1 MKKVLVLG
9 GDGYL
14 GWSTALSLSKDNEVM
29 VVDNY
34 LKRKLL
40 KNLKIKTLINVPE
53 LKQRSKLW
61 YNNSKI
67 RIKVKIGDV
76 SKYSFISK
84 VIKDY
89 EPHSVI
95 HFAEQPSAPFS
106 MLNQRNAE
114 LTVQNNLLSTL
125 NLIFAVKDFNP
136 ECHIIKLG
144 TMGEYGTPNI
154 DIEEG
159 FLDLVHKGRKDKLL
173 FPKTPGSIYHLSKV
187 NDSDLMYFATRIWN
201 IRVTDLNQGPVYGVE
216 TFEENK
222 VTDLYPMFNYD
233 SIFGTVL
240 NRFIVQAVEGFPLTV
255 YGKGGQKRGYLNII
269 DTIQCIK
276 LAIKNSPKKGIFR
289 VMNQFTETFTVN
301 ELASKV
307 QKIGNEFGLKV
318 KVKKIRN
325 PRKELEEHYY
335 NPKNTN
341 LMDLGLKPNLLN
353 DEVIK
358 NMINFVYTKKKNI
371 NRNLISPNHS
381 WNVFK

>member
-14 GWSTALSLSKDNEVM
+14 GWSTALSLSKDYEIL

-40 KNLKIKTLINVPE
+40 KNLKIKTLLKVPE

-61 YNNSKI
+61 YNNSKVA
-67 RIKVKIGDV
+67 IKVKIGDV
-76 SKYSFISK
+76 SNYSFISK
-84 VIKDY
+84 VIKDF
-89 EPHSVI
+89 EPNTVI

-106 MLNQRNAE
+106 MLNQKNAE
-114 LTVQNNLLSTL
+114 LTIQNNLLSTL

-159 FLDLVHKGRKDKLL
+159 FLNLVHKGRKDKLL

-201 IRVTDLNQGPVYGVE
+201 IKVTDLNQGPVYGVE

-222 VTDLYPMFNYD
+222 ILGLYPMFNYD

-255 YGKGGQKRGYLNII
+255 YGKGEQKRGYLNII

-276 LAIKNSPKKGIFR
+276 LAMKNSPKKGTFR
-289 VMNQFTETFTVN
+289 VMNQFTETFSVN

-341 LMDLGLKPNLLN
+341 LLDLGLKPNLLN
-353 DEVIK
+353 DDVIK
-358 NMINFVYTKKKNI
+358 NMIDFVYTQKLNI

-381 WNVFK
+381 WNTFK

>member
-1 MKKVLVLG
+1 
-9 GDGYL
+9 
-14 GWSTALSLSKDNEVM
+14 
-29 VVDNY
+29 
-34 LKRKLL
+34 
-40 KNLKIKTLINVPE
+40 
-53 LKQRSKLW
+53 
-61 YNNSKI
+61 
-67 RIKVKIGDV
+67 
-76 SKYSFISK
+76 
-84 VIKDY
+84 
-89 EPHSVI
+89 
-95 HFAEQPSAPFS
+95 

-255 YGKGGQKRGYLNII
+255 YGKGGQKE
-269 DTIQCIK
+269 
-276 LAIKNSPKKGIFR
+276 AI
-289 VMNQFTETFTVN
+289 
-301 ELASKV
+301 
-307 QKIGNEFGLKV
+307 
-318 KVKKIRN
+318 
-325 PRKELEEHYY
+325 
-335 NPKNTN
+335 
-341 LMDLGLKPNLLN
+341 
-353 DEVIK
+353 
-358 NMINFVYTKKKNI
+358 
-371 NRNLISPNHS
+371 
-381 WNVFK
+381 

>member
-53 LKQRSKLW
+53 LKQRSNLW